1 MTMACPGCVA
11 APDVRDASP
20 VASDITLHLPDI
32 HCAVCI
38 AAVED
43 GLGALPG
50 VKDVRVNL
58 TQKRAYV
65 SVQRD
70 VDADSLIDTLA
81 RLGHRAQVLDTGP
94 LAGQSAVG
102 RDLLMR
108 IGVAGFAMMN
118 VMLLSVAV
126 WSGAADATR
135 EVFHLIAAAI
145 ALPAVAFSARPFF
158 ASAFRALS
166 VRRLNM
172 DVPIALAI
180 GLSAVVSLAGALG
193 LSDRASWF
201 DAALALTFFLLVGR
215 YLDHL
220 GRHAAKSAAADLAAL
235 ASPQAVLVRDG
246 GDQVV
251 RADALV
257 PGDIIRVTP
266 GSRIPADGIILEGRT
281 ELDCAALTGETMPDL
296 RAVGELVAAGEM
308 NLTAPLLVRCT
319 RAGTDTTLHRLA
331 DLIAQAEMQKSRYA
345 GLADRAARI
354 YAPAVH
360 LLGLG
365 AFVGWWWATGE
376 VGRALEVAI
385 SVLVITCPCALGL
398 AVPAVSTV
406 TTARLFRM
414 GLLVKSRTALER
426 LSEIDEVVFDKTGT
440 LTTGIMA
447 LKNAPSDRDLA
458 VAAGLA
464 VGSSHPLSR
473 AICAAAKQRGLT
485 PATVQDLEET
495 AGAGVSGSLDGQR
508 LRLGRPEW
516 VAPDQTA
523 PEASEVWLQQGN
535 NAPAVF
541 RFAEELRPDALA
553 CIAALRADGIGVALL
568 SGDAPGA
575 VGRIAG
581 ALGLTEAHARMTPE
595 GKAAWL
601 QARADAGHRVL
612 MVGDG
617 LNDTGALAV
626 AHASLAPATALDAA
640 RTLADVV
647 LLSDSLMPIREALAQ
662 SRRARRRMGQNMG
675 LALGYNVISVP
686 LALAGLASP
695 LIAAIAMSTSS
706 LTVSA
711 NAMRSTK

>member
-1 MTMACPGCVA
+1 MACPGCLA
-11 APDVRDASP
+11 APDARDSVP

-38 AAVED
+38 ASVED
-43 GLGALPG
+43 GLGALHG

-65 SVQRD
+65 SALPD
-70 VDADSLIDTLA
+70 VDADTLIDALA
-81 RLGHRAQVLDTGP
+81 RLGHRAQMLDTGP

-102 RDLLMR
+102 QDLLIR

-135 EVFHLIAAAI
+135 EVFHLISAAI
-145 ALPAVAFSARPFF
+145 ALPAVVFAARPFF

-166 VRRLNM
+166 VGRLNM

-180 GLSAVVSLAGALG
+180 GLSAAVSLAGALG
-193 LSDRASWF
+193 LSERASWF

-235 ASPQAVLVRDG
+235 ASPQAVLVR
-246 GDQVV
+246 GDLDHVV

-257 PGDIIRVTP
+257 PGDVIRVTP
-266 GSRIPADGIILEGRT
+266 GSRVPADGIILEGRT
-281 ELDCAALTGETMPDL
+281 ELDCAALTGETAPDL
-296 RAVGELVAAGEM
+296 RNVGELVAAGEM

-319 RAGTDTTLHRLA
+319 RAGTDTTLGRLA

-360 LLGLG
+360 VLGLA
-365 AFVGWWWATGE
+365 AFIGWWWATGE

-440 LTTGIMA
+440 LTTGVPV
-447 LKNAPSDRDLA
+447 LENRPSDQALA
-458 VAAGLA
+458 LAAGLA
-464 VGSSHPLSR
+464 KGSSHPLSR
-473 AICAAAKQRGLT
+473 AICAAAVAHGLT
-485 PATVQDLEET
+485 PVVVQDAVET
-495 AGAGVSGSLDGQR
+495 AGSGVSARCNGEV

-516 VAPDQTA
+516 VAPQEA
-523 PEASEVWLQQGN
+523 SPEASEVWLQQGGK
-535 NAPAVF
+535 APVVF
-541 RFAEELRPDALA
+541 TFAENLRPDAAA
-553 CIAALRADGIGVALL
+553 CIAALRADGISVALL
-568 SGDAPGA
+568 SGDAPAA
-575 VGRIAG
+575 VARIAK
-581 ALGLTEAHARMTPE
+581 ALNLSEAQARVTPE

-601 QARADAGHRVL
+601 QARADQGHKVL

-626 AHASLAPATALDAA
+626 AHASLAPASALDAA

-647 LLSDSLMPIREALAQ
+647 LLADSLMPIRAALAQ
-662 SRRARRRMGQNMG
+662 SRKARSRMGQNMG
-675 LALGYNVISVP
+675 LALAYNVVSVP
-686 LALAGLASP
+686 LAMAGFASP
-695 LIAAIAMSTSS
+695 LIAAIAMSVSS

-711 NAMRSTK
+711 NAMRSTS